1 MKILF
6 ICRHNRFRSKIAEAY
21 FNKINRNIN
30 LEAKS
35 AGIFPG
41 RYPLDKLQVK
51 ISKELG
57 IDLKGEPKAIST
69 DLLSWKDVI
78 IAITDD
84 LPDGLFN
91 YGPYKAEVIEWKI
104 PDELDGNED
113 NTREIIKKIMGKVE
127 ELIKNKDN
135 KNSEKK

>member
-21 FNKINRNIN
+21 FNKINKNSS
-30 LEAKS
+30 LEARS

-51 ISKELG
+51 IAKELG
-57 IDLKGEPKAIST
+57 IELKGEPKAIST
-69 DLLSWKDVI
+69 DLLSWKDAI

-84 LPDGLFN
+84 LPEGLFN
-91 YGPYKAEVIEWKI
+91 YGPYTADVTEWKI
-104 PDELDGNED
+104 PDELDGDED

-127 ELIKNKDN
+127 ELIED
-135 KNSEKK
+135 NSEKK